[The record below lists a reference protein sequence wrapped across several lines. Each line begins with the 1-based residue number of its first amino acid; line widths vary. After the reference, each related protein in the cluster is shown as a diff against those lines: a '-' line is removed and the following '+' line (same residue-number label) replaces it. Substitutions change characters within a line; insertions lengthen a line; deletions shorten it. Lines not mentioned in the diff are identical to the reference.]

1 MGAGPVVYDPGR
13 RPGFNTDDKPWRMW
27 RAPHSLPR
35 PIPQNG
41 PMSTAFS
48 PDAATVALLAPTGR
62 LRASINLGNPI
73 LAGTDPASGR
83 ARGVSVDLAHALARR
98 LGVPLETIE
107 FPAATK
113 SVDAVTGG
121 VADVGFFAIDPLR
134 GAEIAFTDATILIEG
149 AYLVRADSPLQ
160 ANDEVDRTGTRVVVG
175 KGSAY
180 DLFLTRELKAA
191 SFVRVPGAAEV
202 VQVLRDA
209 GADVAG
215 GIRQVLVEV
224 AARDAALRVLP
235 GRFMVIRQAMGLART
250 RGPAAEAALRAF
262 VEDMKASG
270 FVAEALARHAVAGAT
285 VAPAAPSN

>member
-1 MGAGPVVYDPGR
+1 MRTPGR
-13 RPGFNTDDKPWRMW
+13 GGLW
-27 RAPHSLPR
+27 RAPDSAASAFQ
-35 PIPQNG
+35 QNG
-41 PMSTAFS
+41 SMSTAFT
-48 PDAATVALLAPTGR
+48 PGAAAVALLAPSGR

-73 LAGTDPASGR
+73 LAGTDPATGR
-83 ARGVSVDLAHALARR
+83 ARGVSVDLAGELARR

-107 FPAATK
+107 FPAAAK

-134 GAEIAFTDATILIEG
+134 GAEIAFTDAYLLIEG
-149 AYLVRADSPLQ
+149 AYLVRADSPCR
-160 ANDEVDRTGTRVVVG
+160 ANEDVDRAGTRVVVG

-180 DLFLTRELKAA
+180 DLFLTRELKQATFA
-191 SFVRVPGAAEV
+191 RVPGAAEV
-202 VQVLRDA
+202 VQTLRER

-215 GIRQVLVEV
+215 GIRQVLLEV
-224 AARDAALRVLP
+224 AERDAGLRVLP

-270 FVAEALARHAVAGAT
+270 FVAEAMRRHAVAGAT
-285 VAPAAPSN
+285 PAPPDAGAASN